1 MTFSVATPMRG
12 LLLILVLLGS
22 GRAVQAQTGAVR
34 GTLLEVGTGNP
45 VSFASVVLLR
55 ASDSTEVAGAQA
67 SELGEF
73 VVEKVPLG
81 RYVLRATAVGYRTG
95 RRALTFSAAVPTLAL
110 GTLRLRPAA
119 TQLQDVVVTAER
131 PIVSGNLDKR
141 VVDVTKDL
149 TVTGGTAID
158 VLQNVPSVTVDQNG
172 AVSLRGSSGVTIF
185 IDGKPTGTTLDQIP
199 ASSIQSVEVI
209 TNPSSKYDASGSG
222 GILNIVL
229 KKELRDGL
237 NGQVSATAGTGDKYN
252 TAISLNYRKGKLNAF
267 GSYDF
272 RRDRRRITGSL
283 DQATTARDT
292 TLVLHQDR
300 SGVSTQTSHAVRL
313 GLDYAFTPEQTL
325 TLAVQPRF
333 NPVATTE
340 TLISRQVNPT
350 AGGRLVPAGTSNRA
364 NATTGTYRSAD
375 VTLDY
380 RHTWAKHEGRELT
393 ANAVFTPLLADNL
406 VGSTINY
413 PTDNAVV
420 AQQQRTI
427 NHTTQATAQVDY
439 THPLGEKSHF
449 EAGLRSSSRRY
460 DLDYRFSRT
469 PAFSFDPSNQ
479 FVYQQYVQAAYG
491 LYANAWGKLR
501 YQAGLRAEKTDLS
514 GNQVTTNQPFTQHY
528 FDLFPSAALTYE
540 LPQDARLQLSYSKR
554 IERPDA
560 GDLNPFPDRSDQLN
574 LVTGNPTLKPEY
586 THVVELGGEREFA
599 GNRSLSATAF
609 YRLETNTAQGFR
621 RVIIDPLTGNQVTS
635 TTRQNLG
642 QETSYGL
649 EVVGATPL
657 TSFWKLNATGSTFRR
672 LIRGASV
679 DGTPINTASQVF
691 TARLNNNFTA
701 TKKLSIQ
708 LALNYRSP
716 INTSQ
721 GTRSA
726 NYNVDAA
733 AKYNVLGDKGTFTLR
748 VADVFNT
755 LHYNSTAFGPG
766 LATDSRFKRESRIGF
781 LGFAYRFGQNG
792 AKPKRKDDSE
802 DAGGGFE

>member
-1 MTFSVATPMRG
+1 M
-12 LLLILVLLGS
+12 LVLLAS
-22 GRAVQAQTGAVR
+22 GRAARAQTGAVR
-34 GTLLEVGTGNP
+34 GTLLEVGSGKP
-45 VSFASVVLLR
+45 ISFASVVLLR
-55 ASDSTEVAGAQA
+55 ATDSTEIAGAQA

-73 VVEKVPLG
+73 VVQPVPLG

-95 RRALTFSAAVPTLAL
+95 RRVLTFTAAAPTLAL
-110 GTLRLRPAA
+110 GTLRLRTAA
-119 TQLQDVVVTAER
+119 AQLQDVVVIAER
-131 PIVSGNLDKR
+131 PIVSGSLDKK

-209 TNPSSKYDASGSG
+209 TNPSSRYDASGAG

-237 NGQVSATAGTGDKYN
+237 NGQASATVGTSEKYN
-252 TAISLNYRKGKLNAF
+252 TALSLNYRKGRLNAF

-272 RRDRRRITGSL
+272 RRDRRRTTGTL

-300 SGVSTQTSHAVRL
+300 SGASTQTSHAVRL
-313 GLDYAFTPEQTL
+313 DLDYAFTPEQTL

-333 NPVATTE
+333 NPLATTE
-340 TLISRQVNPT
+340 TLLSRQVNPT

-364 NATTGTYRSAD
+364 NAATGTFRSAD

-380 RHTWAKHEGRELT
+380 RHTWARHEGRELT
-393 ANAVFTPLLADNL
+393 TNAVFTPLLADNL

-413 PTDNAVV
+413 PADNSVV
-420 AQQQRTI
+420 DQQQRTI

-439 THPLGEKSHF
+439 THPLGDKSHF

-460 DLDYRFSRT
+460 DLDYQFRRT
-469 PAFSFDPSNQ
+469 PTLSFDPSNR
-479 FVYQQYVQAAYG
+479 FVYQQYVQAAYC
-491 LYANAWGKLR
+491 LYANAWGKLG
-501 YQAGLRAEKTDLS
+501 YQAGLRVEQTNLS
-514 GNQVTTNQPFTQHY
+514 GNQVTTNAPFAQHY

-540 LPQDARLQLSYSKR
+540 LPQDTRLQLSYSKR

-560 GDLNPFPDRSDQLN
+560 GELNPFTDRSDQLN

-586 THVVELGGEREFA
+586 THAVELGSEKEFA
-599 GNRSLSATAF
+599 GNRRLSATAF

-621 RVIIDPLTGNQVTS
+621 RVITDPLTGNQVTS

-649 EVVGATPL
+649 ELVGTTPL
-657 TSFWKLNATGSTFRR
+657 TRFWKLNATGSTFHR
-672 LIRGASV
+672 LIKGASV

-691 TARLNNNFTA
+691 TARLNNAFA
-701 TKKLSIQ
+701 PTKELGIQ
-708 LALNYRSP
+708 LAVNYRSP

-726 NYNVDAA
+726 NFNVDAA

-755 LHYNSTAFGPG
+755 LRFNSTAFGPG
-766 LATDSRFKRESRIGF
+766 LATDIHFKRESRIAF
-781 LGFAYRFGQNG
+781 LGFAYRFGQNR
-792 AKPKRKDDSE
+792 AKTNRKDNSE
-802 DAGGGFE
+802 DGGGGFE